1 MADESADFDYLFKL
15 VLIGDSS
22 VGKSNILS
30 RYVHDRF
37 RIDTHTTIGV
47 EFTTK
52 SIQVELEGRM
62 ANVKLQIW
70 DTAGQERYRSITTA
84 YYRGAIGCLLVF
96 DVTKR
101 ASFEHVSEW
110 LHELREHS
118 NGDTRVLL
126 VGNKVDLRHLREVPT
141 EEAVSF
147 AKDNNLSFIETS
159 AQSGHNI
166 EQAFIQLV
174 TEVIKDTDSKAAQQ
188 DASAKAKVD
197 TAKTSNVVI
206 DTEAPVKGAGGKK
219 KCC

>member
-1 MADESADFDYLFKL
+1 MADEASEFDYLFKL

-52 SIQVELEGRM
+52 TIQVELEGRM

-70 DTAGQERYRSITTA
+70 DTAGQERYRSITSA

-110 LHELREHS
+110 LHELRDHS
-118 NGDTRVLL
+118 SGETRVLL

-141 EEAVSF
+141 DEAISF
-147 AKDNNLSFIETS
+147 AKDNGLSFIETS

-166 EQAFIQLV
+166 EQAFVQLV
-174 TEVIKDTDSKAAQQ
+174 TEVIKDMDSRASQQ
-188 DASAKAKVD
+188 DAASKAKVEPG
-197 TAKTSNVVI
+197 KTSNVVVN
-206 DTEAPVKGAGGKK
+206 TEEPTKPGKGK